1 MSKSQVIDV
10 DVIKKSNLTTIDPV
24 SNSISTVD
32 ELDAV
37 ISKVKNAQS
46 EFANFSQEQVDKIF
60 KAVALA
66 TNKARV
72 PLAQLAV
79 AETGMGIME
88 DKVIKN
94 HFASEYIYNKYKDI
108 KTCGVVENHEG
119 GGMQVVLEPL
129 GIIAAIIPT
138 TNPTSTTIFK
148 ILIALKTRNAIVISP
163 HPRASK
169 ATIEAAR
176 IAYEAA
182 VSAGAPKNIVAWIE
196 KPSKELSADLMQ
208 HKNIDLILATG
219 GGAMV
224 HAAYSS
230 GNPAIGVGAGNAPVV
245 IDSTADIKQAVSSI
259 LISKNFDHGV
269 ICATEQTAIVLE
281 DIYDQV
287 KAELKLR
294 GAYLCSTEEAKKL
307 AKLFIIQEKPNEK
320 GHLNA
325 DIVGQ
330 SAFKIA
336 EMAGFKVDKNT
347 KALVAEATEVNVN
360 EAFAY
365 EKLSPILGLYK
376 AKTFNDA
383 IKTAKDILE
392 FEGIGHTSSLYVRE
406 SEKEKISLFSHEM
419 KTGRILVNSPSALGA
434 IGDVYN
440 HMLEPSL
447 TLGCGSWGKNS
458 FSGNVTPNNLL
469 NIKHVAKRREN
480 MLWFKVPP
488 KIYHKYGCL
497 PFALEE
503 LKGKKRA
510 VIVTDGVLAKLGY
523 LDKITVVL
531 DKIGIAYRVFSDV
544 QPDPTITEVQKGADL
559 MREFEP
565 DVILAL
571 GGGSPMDAAKIMRIM
586 YEYPETNFEDLNMRF
601 MDIRKRIVRFPEVWK
616 SIFVAI
622 PTSSGTGSEVTPFSV
637 ITDDATGEKYPL
649 ADYALTPDMA
659 IVDTELVMTQ
669 PKSLTAASGFDA
681 ISHATEAI
689 ASMLATPYTDSL
701 AMEALHLLFEYL
713 PIAYKDG
720 SNQKARENVH
730 NAATIAGMSFANA
743 FLGISHSLA
752 HKLGAA
758 FHIPHGICNAM
769 LLENVVR
776 FNMVDNPVKQGM
788 FPQYEYPS
796 AKAKYVKVANYLGLS
811 GKTDD
816 EKVESFLKK
825 IKEIRDIL
833 EIGYPIK
840 DFAKGISEA
849 DFKAKLDKMAL
860 DAFDDQCTG
869 ANPRYPLVEEIKEIY
884 WASYYGKPVNI

>member
-1 MSKSQVIDV
+1 MSKTQDF
-10 DVIKKSNLTTIDPV
+10 DTKKNIT
-24 SNSISTVD
+24 NSISDVKD
-32 ELDAV
+32 LDLL
-37 ISKVKNAQS
+37 ITNVKKAQQ
-46 EFANFSQEQVDKIF
+46 EFSNFSQEQVDKIF

-66 TNKARV
+66 TNKQRV
-72 PLAQLAV
+72 PLAKMAV
-79 AETGMGIME
+79 DETGMGIFE

-94 HFASEYIYNKYKDI
+94 HFASEYIYNKFKDLQ
-108 KTCGVVENHEG
+108 TCGIVEDNEG
-119 GGMQVVLEPL
+119 GGIQTVLEPL
-129 GIIAAIIPT
+129 GVISAIVPT

-148 ILIALKTRNAIVISP
+148 ILISLKTRNAVIISP
-163 HPRASK
+163 HPRAAKCSV
-169 ATIEAAR
+169 AAAK
-176 IAYEAA
+176 IAYAAA
-182 VSAGAPKNIVAWIE
+182 VAAGAPKNIVGWVE
-196 KPSKELSADLMQ
+196 KPSKELSAELMN
-208 HKNIDLILATG
+208 HKDISLILATG

-224 HAAYSS
+224 KAAYSS
-230 GNPAIGVGAGNAPVV
+230 GNPAIGVGAGNAPVI
-245 IDSTADIKQAVSSI
+245 IDSSADIKQAVSSI

-269 ICATEQTAIVLE
+269 ICATEQTAIVVE
-281 DIYDQV
+281 SIYNEV
-287 KAELKLR
+287 KSELKQR
-294 GAYLCSTEEAKKL
+294 GAHLCSPEEAKKL
-307 AKLFIIQEKPNEK
+307 AKLFIIQDKPNEK

-330 SAFKIA
+330 SAYKIA
-336 EMAGFKVDKNT
+336 KMAGFSVNENT

-376 AKTFNDA
+376 VKTFDDA
-383 IKTAKDILE
+383 IQKAKDLLE

-406 SEKEKISLFSHEM
+406 SEKEKIAIFSREM

-469 NIKHVAKRREN
+469 NFKQVAKRREN
-480 MLWFKVPP
+480 MLWFRVPP

-497 PFALEE
+497 PLALEE
-503 LKGKKRA
+503 LQGKQRA
-510 VIVTDGVLAKLGY
+510 VIVTDAPLAQLGY
-523 LDKITVVL
+523 VERVTKTLDR
-531 DKIGIAYRVFSDV
+531 IGISYRVYSDV
-544 QPDPTITEVQKGADL
+544 QPDPTIAEVKKGAEL
-559 MREFEP
+559 MREFKP
-565 DVILAL
+565 DVVIAL
-571 GGGSPMDAAKIMRIM
+571 GGGSPMDAAKIMRVM
-586 YEYPETNFEDLNMRF
+586 YEYPDTNFEDLSMRF
-601 MDIRKRIVRFPEVWK
+601 MDIRKRIIRFPENWK

-622 PTSSGTGSEVTPFSV
+622 PTTSGTGSEVTPFSV
-637 ITDDATGEKYPL
+637 ITDDVTNDKYPL

-659 IVDTELVMTQ
+659 IVDTELVMSQ
-669 PKSLTAASGFDA
+669 PKSLTATLGFDA

-701 AMEALHLLFEYL
+701 AMEALALLFEWL
-713 PIAYKDG
+713 PVAYKDG
-720 SNQKARENVH
+720 TNQKARENVH

-769 LLENVVR
+769 VLENVVR
-776 FNMVDNPVKQGM
+776 FNMVDNPTKQGM
-788 FPQYEYPS
+788 FPQYEYPN
-796 AKAKYVKVANYLGLS
+796 AKAKYAKVASYLGLA
-811 GKTDD
+811 GKNDD

-825 IKEIRDIL
+825 IKEVRDAL

-840 DFAKGISEA
+840 DFSSGISEIE
-849 DFKAKLDKMAL
+849 FKEKLDKMAL

-869 ANPRYPLVEEIKEIY
+869 ANPRYPLVEELKEIY
-884 WASYYGKPVNI
+884 LASYYGKPVNI